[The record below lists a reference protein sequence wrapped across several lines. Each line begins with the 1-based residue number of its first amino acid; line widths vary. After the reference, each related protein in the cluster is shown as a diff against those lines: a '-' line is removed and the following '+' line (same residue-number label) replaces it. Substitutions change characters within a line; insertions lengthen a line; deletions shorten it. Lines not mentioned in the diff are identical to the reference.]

1 MKYCVQCRKVL
12 SALGLDRITIC
23 MASGHEFTEITFDD
37 LYKRAER
44 LGEKSTKGCKLMGI
58 CHCHYNTT
66 NCCKECR
73 R

>member
-1 MKYCVQCRKVL
+1 
-12 SALGLDRITIC
+12 